1 MADDKLD
8 TTQGIRRMSALE
20 ALRKQAET
28 RAKVEDPAIVRAKAI
43 DALNKE
49 MREISQYLGQI
60 GGEISSVKPEAGAPY
75 EILFFGKIPVT
86 LANAWV
92 DSRPRRVDG
101 QDCCERVY
109 MRYQVNPASPAK
121 VTLLGGDIA
130 QTEQT
135 MKMLGHKSPNMT
147 LRYVEVSL
155 LDVEHK
161 FQLARQQPRHRIPAP
176 KIPSATSPTP
186 DLSGLLGS
194 LHVTQ
199 HVLEIF
205 RRTLPQGPDRRLL
218 DRLANRL
225 TKITSET
232 KKLGQA

>member
-135 MKMLGHKSPNMT
+135 MKLLGAEYNMN
-147 LRYVEVSL
+147 VEQKNDFGQARKASFTINGKIL
-155 LDVEHK
+155 NEIEI
-161 FQLARQQPRHRIPAP
+161 LADYANLVVNIEMTNIWKPGKRRHRIPAANF
-176 KIPSATSPTP
+176 KEVGDEVARYI
-186 DLSGLLGS
+186 LG
-194 LHVTQ
+194 VDKDF
-199 HVLEIF
+199 EA
-205 RRTLPQGPDRRLL
+205 RL
-218 DRLANRL
+218 
-225 TKITSET
+225 K
-232 KKLGQA
+232 

>member
-60 GGEISSVKPEAGAPY
+60 GGEISNVKPEAGAPY
-75 EILFFGKIPVT
+75 EILFFGKIPIT

-109 MRYQVNPASPAK
+109 MRYQVNPATPAR
-121 VTLLGGDIA
+121 VTLLAGDIA

-135 MKMLGHKSPNMT
+135 MKMLGAEYNMN
-147 LRYVEVSL
+147 VEQKNDFGQPRKATFTVNGKIL
-155 LDVEHK
+155 NEIEILADYTNLVVNVEMANLWK
-161 FQLARQQPRHRIPAP
+161 PGKRRHRIPAANF
-176 KIPSATSPTP
+176 KDVGDEVARYI
-186 DLSGLLGS
+186 LG
-194 LHVTQ
+194 VDKDF
-199 HVLEIF
+199 EA
-205 RRTLPQGPDRRLL
+205 RL
-218 DRLANRL
+218 
-225 TKITSET
+225 K
-232 KKLGQA
+232 

>member
-60 GGEISSVKPEAGAPY
+60 GGEISNVKPQAGAPY
-75 EILFFGKIPVT
+75 DVLFFGKFPVT

-135 MKMLGHKSPNMT
+135 MKMLGAEYNMN
-147 LRYVEVSL
+147 VEQKNDFGQARKASFTVNGKILNEIEILADYSNL
-155 LDVEHK
+155 VVNVEMTNMWK
-161 FQLARQQPRHRIPAP
+161 PGKRRHRIPAANF
-176 KIPSATSPTP
+176 KEVGDEVARYI
-186 DLSGLLGS
+186 LG
-194 LHVTQ
+194 VDKDF
-199 HVLEIF
+199 EA
-205 RRTLPQGPDRRLL
+205 RL
-218 DRLANRL
+218 
-225 TKITSET
+225 K
-232 KKLGQA
+232 

>member
-75 EILFFGKIPVT
+75 EILFFGQIPVT

-135 MKMLGHKSPNMT
+135 MKMLGAEYNMN
-147 LRYVEVSL
+147 VEQKNDFGQARKASFTVNGKIL
-155 LDVEHK
+155 NEIEILADYANLVVNVEMTNMWK
-161 FQLARQQPRHRIPAP
+161 PGKRRHRIPAANF
-176 KIPSATSPTP
+176 KEVGDEVARYI
-186 DLSGLLGS
+186 LG
-194 LHVTQ
+194 VDKDF
-199 HVLEIF
+199 EA
-205 RRTLPQGPDRRLL
+205 RL
-218 DRLANRL
+218 
-225 TKITSET
+225 K
-232 KKLGQA
+232 

>member
-43 DALNKE
+43 EALNKE

-92 DSRPRRVDG
+92 DSRPRRIDG

-121 VTLLGGDIA
+121 ATLLAGDIA
-130 QTEQT
+130 MTEQT
-135 MKMLGHKSPNMT
+135 MKSLGAEYNMN
-147 LRYVEVSL
+147 VEQKNDFGQPRKASFTVNGKIL
-155 LDVEHK
+155 NEIEILADYANLVVNVEMTNMWK
-161 FQLARQQPRHRIPAP
+161 PGKRRHRIPAANF
-176 KIPSATSPTP
+176 KEVGDEVARYI
-186 DLSGLLGS
+186 LG
-194 LHVTQ
+194 VDKDF
-199 HVLEIF
+199 EARF
-205 RRTLPQGPDRRLL
+205 
-218 DRLANRL
+218 
-225 TKITSET
+225 K
-232 KKLGQA
+232 

>member
-121 VTLLGGDIA
+121 VTLLAGDIA

-135 MKMLGHKSPNMT
+135 MKMLGAEYNMN
-147 LRYVEVSL
+147 VEQKNDFGQARKASFTVNGKIL
-155 LDVEHK
+155 NEIEI
-161 FQLARQQPRHRIPAP
+161 LADYANLVVNIEMTNIWKPGKRRHRIPAANF
-176 KIPSATSPTP
+176 KEVGDEVARYI
-186 DLSGLLGS
+186 LG
-194 LHVTQ
+194 VDKDF
-199 HVLEIF
+199 EA
-205 RRTLPQGPDRRLL
+205 RL
-218 DRLANRL
+218 
-225 TKITSET
+225 K
-232 KKLGQA
+232 

>member
-8 TTQGIRRMSALE
+8 STQGIRRMSALE

-60 GGEISSVKPEAGAPY
+60 GGEISNVKPEAGAPY

-109 MRYQVNPASPAK
+109 MRYQVNPVSPAR
-121 VTLLGGDIA
+121 VTLLAGDIA

-135 MKMLGHKSPNMT
+135 MKMLGAEYNMS
-147 LRYVEVSL
+147 VEQKNDFGQARKATFTVNGKILNEIEILADYSNL
-155 LDVEHK
+155 VVNVEMTNMWK
-161 FQLARQQPRHRIPAP
+161 PGKRRHRIPAANF
-176 KIPSATSPTP
+176 KEVGDEVARYI
-186 DLSGLLGS
+186 LG
-194 LHVTQ
+194 VDKDF
-199 HVLEIF
+199 EA
-205 RRTLPQGPDRRLL
+205 RL
-218 DRLANRL
+218 
-225 TKITSET
+225 K
-232 KKLGQA
+232 

>member
-135 MKMLGHKSPNMT
+135 MKMLGAEYNMN
-147 LRYVEVSL
+147 VEQKNDFGQARKASFTINGKILNEIEILADYANLVVN
-155 LDVEHK
+155 VEMTNMWK
-161 FQLARQQPRHRIPAP
+161 PGKRRHRIPAANF
-176 KIPSATSPTP
+176 KEVGDEVARYI
-186 DLSGLLGS
+186 LG
-194 LHVTQ
+194 VDKDF
-199 HVLEIF
+199 EA
-205 RRTLPQGPDRRLL
+205 RL
-218 DRLANRL
+218 
-225 TKITSET
+225 K
-232 KKLGQA
+232 

>member
-8 TTQGIRRMSALE
+8 STQGIRRMSALE

-60 GGEISSVKPEAGAPY
+60 GGEISNVKPEAGAPY

-109 MRYQVNPASPAK
+109 MRYQVNPVSPAR
-121 VTLLGGDIA
+121 VTLLAGDIA

-135 MKMLGHKSPNMT
+135 MKMLGAEYNMS
-147 LRYVEVSL
+147 VEQKNDFGQARKASFTVNGKIL
-155 LDVEHK
+155 NEIEILADYANLVVNVEMTNMWK
-161 FQLARQQPRHRIPAP
+161 PGKRRHRIPAANF
-176 KIPSATSPTP
+176 KEVGDEVARYI
-186 DLSGLLGS
+186 LG
-194 LHVTQ
+194 VDKDF
-199 HVLEIF
+199 EA
-205 RRTLPQGPDRRLL
+205 RL
-218 DRLANRL
+218 
-225 TKITSET
+225 K
-232 KKLGQA
+232 

>member
-135 MKMLGHKSPNMT
+135 MKMLGAEYNMN
-147 LRYVEVSL
+147 VEQKNDFGQARKASFTVNGKIL
-155 LDVEHK
+155 NEIEI
-161 FQLARQQPRHRIPAP
+161 LADYANLVVNIEMTNIWKPGKRRHRIPAANF
-176 KIPSATSPTP
+176 KEVGDEVARYI
-186 DLSGLLGS
+186 LG
-194 LHVTQ
+194 VDKDF
-199 HVLEIF
+199 EA
-205 RRTLPQGPDRRLL
+205 RL
-218 DRLANRL
+218 
-225 TKITSET
+225 K
-232 KKLGQA
+232 

>member
-8 TTQGIRRMSALE
+8 STQGIRRMSALE

-60 GGEISSVKPEAGAPY
+60 GGEISNVKPEAGAPY

-109 MRYQVNPASPAK
+109 MRYQVNPVSPAR
-121 VTLLGGDIA
+121 VTLLAGDIA

-135 MKMLGHKSPNMT
+135 MKMLGAEYNMS
-147 LRYVEVSL
+147 VEQKN
-155 LDVEHK
+155 D
-161 FQLARQQPRHRIPAP
+161 F
-176 KIPSATSPTP
+176 
-186 DLSGLLGS
+186 
-194 LHVTQ
+194 
-199 HVLEIF
+199 
-205 RRTLPQGPDRRLL
+205 
-218 DRLANRL
+218 
-225 TKITSET
+225 
-232 KKLGQA
+232 GQARKASFTVNGKILNEIEILADYANLVVNVEMTNM

>member
-135 MKMLGHKSPNMT
+135 MKMLGAEYNMN
-147 LRYVEVSL
+147 VEQKNDFGQARKASFTVNGKIL
-155 LDVEHK
+155 NEIEI
-161 FQLARQQPRHRIPAP
+161 LADYANLVVNIEMTNIWKPGKRRHRIPAANF
-176 KIPSATSPTP
+176 KEVGDEVARYI
-186 DLSGLLGS
+186 LG
-194 LHVTQ
+194 VDKDF
-199 HVLEIF
+199 EARF
-205 RRTLPQGPDRRLL
+205 
-218 DRLANRL
+218 
-225 TKITSET
+225 K
-232 KKLGQA
+232 

>member
-75 EILFFGKIPVT
+75 EILFFGQIPVT

-135 MKMLGHKSPNMT
+135 MKMLGAEYNMN
-147 LRYVEVSL
+147 VEQKNDFGQARKASFTVNGKIL
-155 LDVEHK
+155 NEIEI
-161 FQLARQQPRHRIPAP
+161 LADYANLVVNIEMTNIWKPGKRRHRIPAANF
-176 KIPSATSPTP
+176 KEVGDEVARYI
-186 DLSGLLGS
+186 LG
-194 LHVTQ
+194 VDKDF
-199 HVLEIF
+199 EA
-205 RRTLPQGPDRRLL
+205 RL
-218 DRLANRL
+218 
-225 TKITSET
+225 K
-232 KKLGQA
+232 